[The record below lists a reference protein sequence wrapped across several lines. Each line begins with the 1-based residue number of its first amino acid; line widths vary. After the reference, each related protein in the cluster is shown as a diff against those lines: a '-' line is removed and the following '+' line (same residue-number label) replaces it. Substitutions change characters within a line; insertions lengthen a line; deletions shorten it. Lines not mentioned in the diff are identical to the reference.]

1 MLLMRLHCALNGFG
15 LPYQLLR
22 DVLFNKN
29 IYIYCIK
36 NFTHKYVLCMYDRC
50 IFYALK
56 SCCCW
61 FCHFWS
67 KLPKNSP
74 TTKQQ
79 SRLRLTNPNRTHSS
93 IFGRSS
99 ASSSA
104 LMCICIILL
113 NTFIGSMLQVLL
125 LFFCNILLFGSSLLE
140 RTCVIH
146 KIFIN
151 SLLKVL
157 LISISFCD
165 FTYFLLFLTA
175 GNSFKHL
182 STFKTYRL
190 SEKLSILVI

>member
-1 MLLMRLHCALNGFG
+1 MLLMRLHCVLNGFG
-15 LPYQLLR
+15 LPYHLLR
-22 DVLFNKN
+22 DVLFNKKN
-29 IYIYCIK
+29 NIK

-61 FCHFWS
+61 FFHFWS
-67 KLPKNSP
+67 TLPKNSP

-104 LMCICIILL
+104 LMFICIILL

-125 LFFCNILLFGSSLLE
+125 LFFCNTYNTIW
-140 RTCVIH
+140 VITTWAYMC
-146 KIFIN
+146 KINMYVNKITQN
-151 SLLKVL
+151 
-157 LISISFCD
+157 I
-165 FTYFLLFLTA
+165 YQ
-175 GNSFKHL
+175 
-182 STFKTYRL
+182 
-190 SEKLSILVI
+190 